1 MHIFNRLVMIL
12 LSLVLLVLG
21 ATTFL
26 LLTGTIVP
34 GNRYLRT
41 ILAMYTAYRAVAL
54 ARGHTSN
61 TAIIIAFLVGLVGL
75 IVLVLELL
83 PIGRLF
89 RRPEGKPYVIR
100 QDTVGD
106 VTVDRS
112 MVRDLVEH
120 EATSLPGV
128 VRAEPHV
135 QDGPDGL
142 RIAVHA
148 SLAWDADALSVGQS
162 LQERIKDSVQTHLG
176 LPVAQVQVT
185 ATRELLTET
194 KGPRSRR
201 HTPRV
206 A

>member
-1 MHIFNRLVMIL
+1 MHIFNRIVMIL
-12 LSLVLLVLG
+12 LSLITLALG
-21 ATTFL
+21 ASTFL
-26 LLTGTIVP
+26 LLTGTVIP
-34 GNRYLRT
+34 DNRYLRT

-54 ARGHTSN
+54 RRGETSN
-61 TAIIIAFLVGLVGL
+61 TAILIAFLVGLVGL
-75 IVLVLELL
+75 ILLVLELL

-89 RRPEGKPYVIR
+89 RRPEGKPYVVR
-100 QDTVGD
+100 QDAVGE

-120 EATSLPGV
+120 EATSVPGV

-142 RIAVHA
+142 RIEVHA
-148 SLAWDADALSVGQS
+148 SLAWDADAPSVGQL
-162 LQERIKDSVQTHLG
+162 LQERVKDSVQTHLG

-185 ATRELLTET
+185 ATRELLRET
-194 KGPRSRR
+194 KGPRRR
-201 HTPRV
+201 APRV